1 LRELGTVNAS
11 KRLFP
16 LVLPLTIFLVAQFA
30 VAAHPQ
36 SASTSSSSLNV
47 TYNVQSFV
55 VEQQRLAVLLGK
67 KISAQELGELRD
79 SLPPVWNV
87 QTSQDSYT
95 ISSEFLKTQLAS
107 GNVESAKTWVDH
119 VIQHAQAYAGEVS
132 GTSEGSRAELNRIL
146 AGAEFAA
153 VHQPSAWDIFRQR
166 LAAWVTRQ
174 LLRIFS
180 GLARYPIGGQILFW
194 VVMLAGVGFLAL
206 WLFRFVAGRDRMNSM
221 PLEIVSASRTWQEWV
236 RMAREA
242 AKRNDFR
249 AAIHAAYWAGISH
262 LEDAGAVPRDRTK
275 TPREYLRLIAQPA
288 EGESM
293 LTSVHVYRQPLTEL
307 TQRLERI
314 WYANRGAGPE
324 DFQQSLEQLEA
335 MGCQLG

>member
-1 LRELGTVNAS
+1 M

-16 LVLPLTIFLVAQFA
+16 LVLPLTMFLVAQFA
-30 VAAHPQ
+30 VEAHPQ
-36 SASTSSSSLNV
+36 SASTSSSSVNV

-67 KISAQELGELRD
+67 KISAQGSAELLD

-87 QTSQDSYT
+87 QTSEGSYS

-119 VIQHAQAYAGEVS
+119 VIQHAQAYAGEES
-132 GTSEGSRAELNRIL
+132 GTSDGSRTELNRIL
-146 AGAEFAA
+146 AGSEFAA
-153 VHQPSAWDIFRQR
+153 VHQPSRWDIFRQR
-166 LAAWVTRQ
+166 LAAWVHHQ

-180 GLARYPIGGQILFW
+180 GLARYPLGGQILFW
-194 VVMLAGVGFLAL
+194 VVMLAGMGFLAL
-206 WLFRFVAGRDRMNSM
+206 WLFRFVASRDRMNSM
-221 PLEIVSASRTWQEWV
+221 PLGEILSASRTWQEWI

-249 AAIHAAYWAGISH
+249 VAIHAAYWAGISH

-275 TPREYLRLIAQPA
+275 TPREYLRLITQPA

-307 TQRLERI
+307 TQRFERS

-324 DFQQSLEQLEA
+324 DFQQTMEQLEA